1 MKKVLVTVAAL
12 GLVLGVTASAFALDQ
27 PGKAATVEETTS
39 PVVAQPTAPGVALWS
54 VTGSWT
60 LAGAYLSDGQGLPG
74 HAALTGNDTGA
85 DPFYLY
91 NVKINTDLQVNDK
104 ISVKGEFRFADRTVL
119 GATDVAQINP
129 LPNATRDFGGRPVDT
144 YLLYMEWMSPFG
156 KTRFGRT
163 PGGAWGSKFLDTGY
177 NTARLMIWLNMLPEN
192 WGSLLFTQ
200 KYSEGDAADGAI
212 ASDQDK
218 DAYYVDLSYKADF
231 GKTVGALWFVRDAS
245 NPASDPYTS
254 ANFWLYGN
262 YNFAP
267 ITLEYEVNWGFG
279 EASATT
285 DQDNQLGLYADLGY
299 KMQDWT
305 FGGTVGYASGD
316 NDTNPDNSAM
326 LSSSYGMGKDFNPT
340 NILFGDYM
348 NILNGDNNL
357 SGDGINDAILAQGNA
372 GAWFV
377 KGYASLAMS
386 PAMSVNGYVAYAAA
400 TDEPDGWDKDYG
412 FEAGIGMGYKLM
424 DNLMYNAHFSY
435 LWTGDYFTENGA
447 ESTNDIYLVAHAL
460 SMSF

>member
-1 MKKVLVTVAAL
+1 
-12 GLVLGVTASAFALDQ
+12 
-27 PGKAATVEETTS
+27 
-39 PVVAQPTAPGVALWS
+39 
-54 VTGSWT
+54 
-60 LAGAYLSDGQGLPG
+60 
-74 HAALTGNDTGA
+74 
-85 DPFYLY
+85 
-91 NVKINTDLQVNDK
+91 
-104 ISVKGEFRFADRTVL
+104 
-119 GATDVAQINP
+119 
-129 LPNATRDFGGRPVDT
+129 
-144 YLLYMEWMSPFG
+144 MEWMSPFG

-163 PGGAWGSKFLDTGY
+163 PAGAWGGKFLDNSAQG
-177 NTARLMIWLNMLPEN
+177 NRLMIWLNMLPEN

-200 KYSEGDAADGAI
+200 KISEGDAADGAI

-218 DAYYVDLSYKADF
+218 DGYYVDLSYKADF
-231 GKTVGALWFVRDAS
+231 GKTVGALFFVR
-245 NPASDPYTS
+245 NASDAASDAYTS

-279 EASATT
+279 EYSATR
-285 DQDNQLGLYADLGY
+285 DQKELGIMADLGY

-305 FGGTVGYASGD
+305 FGGTAAYMSGKSD
-316 NDTNPDNSAM
+316 STGTDDHESIMSNSTG
-326 LSSSYGMGKDFNPT
+326 SGRDWNPT

-357 SGDGINDAILAQGNA
+357 TGDSINSAIVTPNGENA
-372 GAWFV
+372 GAWMI

-386 PAMSVNGYVAYAAA
+386 PALSINGYVAYAAA
-400 TDEPDGWDKDYG
+400 TDEPAGWDSDYG
-412 FEAGIGMGYKLM
+412 VEAGIGMGYKLM

-435 LWTGDYFTENGA
+435 LWTGDYFTENST